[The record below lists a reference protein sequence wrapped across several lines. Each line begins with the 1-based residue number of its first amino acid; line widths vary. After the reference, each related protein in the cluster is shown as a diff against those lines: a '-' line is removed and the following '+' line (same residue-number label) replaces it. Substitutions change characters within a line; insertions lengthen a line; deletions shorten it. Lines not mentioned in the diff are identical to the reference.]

1 MEKDFKIAAYYFPN
15 YHVDAHNERI
25 HGKGWTEWELVKNAK
40 PHFDGHLQPKIP
52 LWGYEN
58 EADPKVMAHKISE
71 AKKYGGDCFIFDS
84 YFYEDED
91 FLGGC
96 LDNGFLKSENK
107 GELKFALM
115 WANHTWTNI
124 HPATLDKPYEIE
136 FAGK

>member
-71 AKKYGGDCFIFDS
+71 AKKYGVDCFIFDS